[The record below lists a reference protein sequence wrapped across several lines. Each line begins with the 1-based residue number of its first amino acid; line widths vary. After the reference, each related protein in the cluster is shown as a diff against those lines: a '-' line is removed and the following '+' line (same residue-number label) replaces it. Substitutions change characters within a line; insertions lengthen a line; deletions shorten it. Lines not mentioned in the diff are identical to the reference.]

1 MHQTIMMEQNRK
13 KKGRKP
19 DCDAAE
25 GAAEGD
31 V

>member
-1 MHQTIMMEQNRK
+1 MEQNRR